1 MSVPTIQ
8 APVSYDL
15 PGAAAATGVSERTI
29 RDAIARGD
37 LIAHYLGRK
46 PLVMRDELA
55 DWVSAL
61 PTERAA

>member
-1 MSVPTIQ
+1 MSISTVQ

-29 RDAIARGD
+29 RDAIRRGD
-37 LIAHYLGRK
+37 LTAHYLGKK

>member
-1 MSVPTIQ
+1 VSVPTIQ